1 MFVFTC
7 ATPIPHCPLVVDP
20 TGLWFRPEGAGQFI
34 CGISPDAANDPDDA
48 PLDVDHALFDDVLW
62 PALAARV
69 PAFEAIRRTQSWAGY
84 YEVNTVDRNGIV
96 GPHPEWTNLVFA
108 NGFSGHG
115 IQQSPAVARGV
126 AELLVHG
133 DYRTLDLSPLAFE
146 RFARGEPV
154 VELNVV

>member
-7 ATPIPHCPLVVDP
+7 ATPIPRCPLVVDT
-20 TGLWFRPEGAGQFI
+20 TGLWFRPEGEGRFI
-34 CGISPDAANDPDDA
+34 CGISPDAANDPGDA
-48 PLDVDHALFDDVLW
+48 PLDVDHALFDEVLW
-62 PALAARV
+62 PALAVRV
-69 PAFEAIRRTQSWAGY
+69 PAFEAIRQTQSWAGY
-84 YEVNTVDRNGIV
+84 HEVNTVDRNGIV

-115 IQQSPAVARGV
+115 IQQAPAVGRGV

-133 DYRTLDLSPLAFE
+133 GYRTLDLSPLAFD
-146 RFARGEPV
+146 RFARGQPV